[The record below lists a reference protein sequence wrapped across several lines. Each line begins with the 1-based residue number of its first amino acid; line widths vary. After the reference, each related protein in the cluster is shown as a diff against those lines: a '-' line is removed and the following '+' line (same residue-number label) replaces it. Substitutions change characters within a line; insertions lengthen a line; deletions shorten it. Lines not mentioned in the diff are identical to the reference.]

1 MNKFLKIINRFLAT
15 GLFVGE
21 IPGAPGTYGSL
32 LAILLLIYFPIVQN
46 IYFII
51 IFILFATLISY
62 FEEFNN
68 EIKDDPKVVI
78 DEIAGVFV
86 TFISINFTPVLLFLG
101 FVLFRIF
108 DIFKPYIIDKVQK
121 LPHGIGVMADDIV
134 AGIFSCAILNLLIM
148 FLF

>member
-1 MNKFLKIINRFLAT
+1 M
-15 GLFVGE
+15 
-21 IPGAPGTYGSL
+21 
-32 LAILLLIYFPIVQN
+32 
-46 IYFII
+46 
-51 IFILFATLISY
+51 FATLISY

>member
-1 MNKFLKIINRFLAT
+1 MNKFLKIINRSLAT

-51 IFILFATLISY
+51 IFIAFATLISY
-62 FEEFNN
+62 FEELNN

-86 TFISINFTPVLLFLG
+86 TFMFINFTPVLLFIG

-121 LPHGIGVMADDIV
+121 FPYGIGVMADDIV
-134 AGIFSCAILNLLIM
+134 AGVFSWAILNLVIM